1 MEITNVTD
9 LRALAKRH
17 VPAAFF
23 EYNRRGSYD
32 EVTLHSVRPIPG
44 ADEVLVR
51 LDAARI
57 REVEP
62 RLQKLD
68 SQQPF
73 QRRRRPATR
82 FANPMLIYA

>member
-1 MEITNVTD
+1 MGMGMGITNMTD
-9 LRALAKRH
+9 LRALAKRR

-51 LDAARI
+51 LDAARLLPPQI
-57 REVEP
+57 A
-62 RLQKLD
+62 K
-68 SQQPF
+68 
-73 QRRRRPATR
+73 
-82 FANPMLIYA
+82 